1 MIMIFT
7 VDKEKRT
14 VIARYQK
21 TNNKGYWTDV
31 IHNTLT
37 NIDADNL
44 FSFYELLEIAEK
56 VVNERTVFYGK
67 AKCHPN
73 DEFSE
78 HEGKRLA
85 IIDLNNRFNNA
96 KCTALA
102 IFNNML
108 EQRFNDTKDRMIKR
122 W

>member
-1 MIMIFT
+1 MIFT

-44 FSFYELLEIAEK
+44 FFVL
-56 VVNERTVFYGK
+56 
-67 AKCHPN
+67 
-73 DEFSE
+73 
-78 HEGKRLA
+78 
-85 IIDLNNRFNNA
+85 
-96 KCTALA
+96 
-102 IFNNML
+102 
-108 EQRFNDTKDRMIKR
+108 
-122 W
+122 